1 MSKEIIVFTSAAC
14 APCKQL
20 KPELEFQAGHRGF
33 PLRFIEMS
41 IANQAE
47 FMKYEVRSV
56 PTVVCHDG
64 EKEVGRFLGAMTP
77 TAVESKLAEWGL

>member
-1 MSKEIIVFTSAAC
+1 MSKEVIVFSSPIC

-33 PLRFIEMS
+33 AMRVVEMT

-47 FMKYEVRSV
+47 FAKYEVRSV

-64 EKEVGRFLGAMTP
+64 EQEIGRFIGGMTT
-77 TAVESKLAEWGL
+77 TAIEVKLAEWGL